1 MKIRCIAVDDE
12 PLALRKIH
20 DYILRV
26 GYLDL
31 KAEFDNGLE
40 ALEFLKNNEVDLM
53 FLDIQMEEL
62 TGIQMIEALTKKP
75 KIILTTAYDEY
86 AIKGYELDV
95 CDYLLKPIAFQR
107 FLKSCEKVHESLI
120 NEKHEKEEK
129 VVSFSTPEENKSYF
143 FVKDGSSTRKVNFKD
158 ILYVEGMKDYLQIC
172 TTKEKIMT
180 LLSFKKLEEALP
192 ANQFIRIHKSHL
204 IAFDKIDSIERN
216 HVIINDKRFPVG
228 DSYKKEF
235 FDSVNSRKL
244 N

>member
-26 GYLDL
+26 GYLEL

-62 TGIQMIEALTKKP
+62 TGIQMIESLVKKP

-107 FLKSCEKVHESLI
+107 FLKSC
-120 NEKHEKEEK
+120 
-129 VVSFSTPEENKSYF
+129 
-143 FVKDGSSTRKVNFKD
+143 
-158 ILYVEGMKDYLQIC
+158 
-172 TTKEKIMT
+172 
-180 LLSFKKLEEALP
+180 
-192 ANQFIRIHKSHL
+192 
-204 IAFDKIDSIERN
+204 
-216 HVIINDKRFPVG
+216 
-228 DSYKKEF
+228 
-235 FDSVNSRKL
+235 
-244 N
+244 